1 MARRSRLPPQS
12 AVDLAASAVTIS
24 TPQPQPSAPSYVS
37 ATLLATYRACPLR
50 AAYGMDPQW
59 RHLRRSGLR
68 TALGTAAHAV
78 AARAGAGMSFDVVWD
93 QETTKAR
100 TKLAQEWAP
109 ATPPAVNNWPGAAL
123 TRAKLAKG
131 WKSGRP
137 QHGPTAFVGPS
148 KKLRTAEASGEVHP
162 PLPWRERWLQPG
174 GSRLAGRP
182 DVVERTDRLRVVD
195 LKTGVWQQSM
205 TDAQRTQLLFYC
217 RLVQLD
223 LGELPTRAAVR
234 TADGEEEEIEVRQ
247 SEVLEIER
255 AALRVLDDLQAAAH
269 GAPLEGRPAEDTCA
283 TCPFRVACG
292 PFLEAYQ
299 PDWRC
304 GAVRAGAL
312 VAVPT
317 PGASPPLAEA
327 DVLLPAWAA
336 GRVRLVGFPIPDDAQ
351 PGEIWAF
358 SDFEGHKG
366 TAMARWNTVL
376 APWSEGRVD
385 ASDAS
390 HGVAVPFSG

>member
-1 MARRSRLPPQS
+1 M
-12 AVDLAASAVTIS
+12 TIS
-24 TPQPQPSAPSYVS
+24 TPQPKPVAPSYVS

-50 AAYGMDPQW
+50 AAYGADPRW

-68 TALGTAAHAV
+68 AALGTAAHAV
-78 AARAGAGMSFDVVWD
+78 AACAGTGVAFDEAWE

-100 TKLAQEWAP
+100 TELAKQWAP
-109 ATPPAVNNWPGAAL
+109 ATPPAVSNWPGAAL

-131 WKSGRP
+131 WESGRS
-137 QHGPTAFVGPS
+137 QHGSTVLAGPLTKLGVHEAGVG
-148 KKLRTAEASGEVHP
+148 LHP
-162 PLPWRERWLQPG
+162 PLPWRERWLQPD

-182 DVVERTDRLRVVD
+182 DLVERTDQLRVVD
-195 LKTGVWQQSM
+195 LKTGVWQRSM
-205 TDAQRTQLLFYC
+205 TETQRTQLLFYC
-217 RLVQLD
+217 RLVQLV

-234 TADGEEEEIEVRQ
+234 TADGKDEEIKVLQ
-247 SEVLEIER
+247 NEVLEIES
-255 AALRVLDDLQAAAH
+255 AALQALDDLQAAVH

-312 VAVPT
+312 VSVPT

-327 DVLLPAWAA
+327 DVLLPTWAT
-336 GRVRLVGFPIPDDAQ
+336 GRMRLVGLPIPKDAQ

-358 SDFEGHKG
+358 SDFEGHRC
-366 TAMARWNTVL
+366 TAMARWNTVV
-376 APWSEGRVD
+376 APWG
-385 ASDAS
+385 
-390 HGVAVPFSG
+390 GVVADSSNDLLETAPPTG